1 MHSQLFAGSDAGLLD
16 RRQAAAYLG
25 VTPHTLAIWACT
37 QRYPLPY
44 VRVGRLAKYR
54 KEDLDAFIDK
64 NTIPAPSA

>member
-1 MHSQLFAGSDAGLLD
+1 MESLLFAGSIPGLLD

-37 QRYPLPY
+37 QRYQLPY

-54 KEDLDAFIDK
+54 KEDLDAFIEK
-64 NTIPAPSA
+64 NTITAPAA